1 MKRIQLTAI
10 QTIAA
15 GFAAIILI
23 GALLLMLP
31 VSNRAE
37 PLGFLNA
44 LFTSTSATCVT
55 GLVVC
60 DTWSQFTLF
69 GQIVLLLL
77 IQLGGLGFVTVMVLL
92 MFALDRRIGLR
103 ERALLSES
111 ISFTQVGGVLVLVRR
126 VLIGTAL
133 AEGLGAVLLSIRM
146 VPRFGWATGI
156 WYGVFHS
163 VSAFCNAGFD
173 LMGRLE
179 PYSSF
184 TWFRD
189 DWLVNLVLI
198 ALILTGGIGF
208 VVWSDLWDNRLHVKK
223 WALHTKLMLFM
234 TGLLTLVPFVLY
246 LLSERNGAMAGL
258 TVPQRIIAALF
269 QTVTPRTAGMNTIDL
284 ASLSPAGT
292 LLTVMLMF
300 IGAGVGSTGG
310 GVKVTTFSV
319 TVLAIWSYMRGRKD
333 LNVFRRRVE
342 ETTVRRAVLTT
353 VFYFLVAA
361 VSVLGIEL
369 VQGLPLPDV
378 LMEVF
383 SALGTVGLST
393 GLTRELNTV
402 SRIVIMILMYSG
414 RVGSLTVLLSVSE
427 RKPRANLRNPAEKI
441 IVS

>member
-23 GALLLMLP
+23 GAIMLLLP
-31 VSNRAE
+31 VSNKGE
-37 PLGFLNA
+37 PLSFLNA
-44 LFTSTSATCVT
+44 LFTSVSATCVT

-60 DTWSQFTLF
+60 DTYSQFTLF

-92 MFALDRRIGLR
+92 MSALDRRIGLR

-111 ISFTQVGGVLVLVRR
+111 ISFTQVGGVLALVRR

-133 AEGLGAVLLSIRM
+133 AEGVGAALLSIRM
-146 VPRFGWATGI
+146 IPRFGWATGI
-156 WYGVFHS
+156 WYGIFHS

-189 DWLVNLVLI
+189 DWMVNLVLI

-208 VVWSDLWDNRLHVKK
+208 VVWSDLWDNRLHVKN
-223 WALHTKLMLFM
+223 WSLHTKLMLAV
-234 TGLLTLVPFVLY
+234 TGLLTLVPFALF
-246 LLSERNGAMAGL
+246 LISERNGAMAGL
-258 TVPQRIIAALF
+258 TGSQRIIASLF
-269 QTVTPRTAGMNTIDL
+269 QTVTPRTAGINTIDL
-284 ASLSPAGT
+284 GSLSTAGT
-292 LLTVMLMF
+292 LLTVILMF

-310 GVKVTTFSV
+310 GVKVTTVTV
-319 TVLAIWSYMRGRKD
+319 TVLAIWSYMRGRDD
-333 LNVFRRRVE
+333 LNVFGRRVE
-342 ETTVRRAVLTT
+342 GTTVRRAVLTT
-353 VFYFLVAA
+353 VFYFLMA
-361 VSVLGIEL
+361 VISVLLIEL
-369 VQGLPLPDV
+369 IQELPLPDV

-393 GLTRELNTV
+393 GLTRELNSL
-402 SRIVIMILMYSG
+402 SRVVIMILMYSG

-427 RKPRANLRNPAEKI
+427 RKPRVRLRNPAEKI